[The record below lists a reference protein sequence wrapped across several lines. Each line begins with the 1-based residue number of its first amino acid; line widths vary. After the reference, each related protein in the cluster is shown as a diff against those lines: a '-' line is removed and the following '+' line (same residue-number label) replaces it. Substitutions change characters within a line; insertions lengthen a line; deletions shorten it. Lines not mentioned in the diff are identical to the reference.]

1 MATSRSSS
9 ATDAPCH
16 ATGTTRLDGPARMA
30 PRALPHSRCAHSTRF
45 RGPRAPSIDESP
57 GEPALSR
64 APSDGRHCYP
74 CLAASVQLPGT
85 PFAVTSCPLD
95 PPSLGSSPR
104 SKRAACRPSTS
115 AVEMILE
122 HTSGRTKPRHSRD
135 GKPPQVGRQ
144 QRSRAPRPRTC
155 ARNREKTPKP
165 HQRLGCQQVR
175 GQRSLPVA
183 LSATHPSDRSPRM
196 RLTPTRSTQTP
207 VSPSRDAG
215 RMEARPAT
223 PVR

>member
-1 MATSRSSS
+1 
-9 ATDAPCH
+9 
-16 ATGTTRLDGPARMA
+16 MA
-30 PRALPHSRCAHSTRF
+30 PRALLHSRCAHSARF
-45 RGPRAPSIDESP
+45 RTRERLPSPSPPYGPRAFAPKPS
-57 GEPALSR
+57 G
-64 APSDGRHCYP
+64 GRHCYP
-74 CLAASVQLPGT
+74 CLAASAQLPGT

-104 SKRAACRPSTS
+104 SKRIACRPSTS

-122 HTSGRTKPRHSRD
+122 HTHGRPKLRHSRD
-135 GKPPQVGRQ
+135 GKPPPVGHQ
-144 QRSRAPRPRTC
+144 QDPRARRFHAC
-155 ARNREKTPKP
+155 AGIEQTPKS

-183 LSATHPSDRSPRM
+183 LSATQRSDRSLPLE
-196 RLTPTRSTQTP
+196 LTPTRSTQTP

-215 RMEARPAT
+215 RMEARPTT

>member
-1 MATSRSSS
+1 
-9 ATDAPCH
+9 
-16 ATGTTRLDGPARMA
+16 MA
-30 PRALPHSRCAHSTRF
+30 PRALLHSRCAHSARF
-45 RGPRAPSIDESP
+45 RTRERLPSPSP
-57 GEPALSR
+57 PKN
-64 APSDGRHCYP
+64 PSAFTPKSSGGRHCYP
-74 CLAASVQLPGT
+74 CLAASVQLPCT

-104 SKRAACRPSTS
+104 SKRIACRSSTS

-122 HTSGRTKPRHSRD
+122 HTHGRPKLRHSRD
-135 GKPPQVGRQ
+135 GEPPLVGHQ
-144 QRSRAPRPRTC
+144 QDPRAHPTPRLRG
-155 ARNREKTPKP
+155 NREQIRKP

-175 GQRSLPVA
+175 GQCSLPVA
-183 LSATHPSDRSPRM
+183 LSATQDSDRSLPLG
-196 RLTPTRSTQTP
+196 LTPTRSTQTP